1 MKYIDEFRN
10 QRLIKKI
17 SERILAL
24 PLARRRVRIMEVC
37 GTHTQAFFRFGLKDL
52 LPGNFEFISGPG
64 CPVCVSSQEYIDKA
78 IAYAQQ
84 KDTVVATFA
93 DMLRVPGTHSSLE
106 KEKARSAR
114 VVTAYSALDALDF
127 SRKNPRKRVVFLA
140 VGFETTAPTIA
151 LSLIRARQEKLKNLF
166 FFSSLKL
173 IPPVMRLLLKD
184 QRLRLSAF
192 LCPGHVSAIIG
203 SKAYDFIPRV
213 YGIPCCVA
221 GFEPMDIME
230 GVYSI
235 ARSIIRRKPSVMNQ
249 YSRVVTGAG
258 NRKALGLIDEVFKT
272 TDAAWRGLGRVASSG
287 LSLRDAF
294 AAFDIEKVA
303 PLKLQRFVVKHPA
316 AACRCGDVLKG
327 LIRPDECALFKTRCS
342 PASPWGPCMV
352 SSEGACS
359 VYYAY
364 A

>member
-1 MKYIDEFRN
+1 MRYIDEFRN
-10 QRLIKKI
+10 RRLIKKI
-17 SERILAL
+17 SGHIARIN
-24 PLARRRVRIMEVC
+24 PRDQGIRIMEVC
-37 GTHTQAFFRFGLKDL
+37 GTHTQAFFRFGLKEL
-52 LPGNFEFISGPG
+52 LPDNLEFISGPG

-84 KDTVVATFA
+84 KDTVVVTFA

-114 VVTAYSALDALDF
+114 VVAVYSALDALDF
-127 SRKNPRKRVVFLA
+127 SRENPDKKIVFLA

-151 LSLIRARQEKLKNLF
+151 LSLIQARKEKLKNIF

-173 IPPVMRLLLKD
+173 IPPVMGLLLRD
-184 QRLRLSAF
+184 TRLRLSAF

-203 SKAYDFIPRV
+203 SRAYDFIPRR

-221 GFEPMDIME
+221 GFEPLDILE
-230 GVYSI
+230 GVYAI
-235 ARSIIRRKPSVMNQ
+235 TRSIVRNRPCVVNQ
-249 YSRVVTGAG
+249 YSRVVTPGG
-258 NRKALGLIDEVFKT
+258 NRKARRLVDEVFKI
-272 TDAAWRGLGRVASSG
+272 TDATWRGIGRVAGSG
-287 LSLRDAF
+287 LALKDGF
-294 AAFDIEKVA
+294 AAFDIEKVK
-303 PLKLQRFVVKHPA
+303 PLKINRGVTEHPW

-342 PASPWGPCMV
+342 PASPQGPCMV
-352 SSEGACS
+352 SGEGACS